1 MYGEI
6 QILII
11 KNKFRDK
18 KYLLKFF
25 YFKNNSIRCTTD
37 VYFQTSVQIISTVSM
52 NIFKITP
59 YLTWTSADS
68 TKTITYSIS
77 DYPGYSLTSWVS
89 IDSVSGLLT
98 ITAPYVTT
106 DTIYKFYINSVVSKL
121 SSPILK
127 SILLTV
133 KAWKI
138 ANWQT
143 WISDSSSTCS
153 AWVSDYILNTGTWV
167 YSSELTQ
174 KTAEALK
181 YTSVAIVAIVSW
193 LVVVSSVINTFS
205 MSSLWSLVNQ
215 VQIFFYFSIII
226 F

>member
-37 VYFQTSVQIISTVSM
+37 VYFQTSVQTISAVSM
-52 NIFKITP
+52 NTLKITP
-59 YLTWTSADS
+59 DLTWTSAGS

-77 DYPGYSLTSWVS
+77 DYPGYSVTSWVS
-89 IDSVSGLLT
+89 IDSALGQLT
-98 ITAPYVTT
+98 INAPSTT
-106 DTIYKFYINSVVSKL
+106 SDTVYKFYVNSAVSTL

-133 KAWKI
+133 KAWKV

-153 AWVSDYILNTGTWV
+153 AWVSDYTLNTGTWV

-181 YTSVAIVAIVSW
+181 YTSVAIIAIVSW
-193 LVVVSSVINTFS
+193 LVVVSSVMNTSS

-215 VQIFFYFSIII
+215 VQIFFILA
-226 F
+226 

>member
-37 VYFQTSVQIISTVSM
+37 VYFQTSVQTISAVSM
-52 NIFKITP
+52 NTLKITP
-59 YLTWTSADS
+59 DLTWTSAGS

-77 DYPGYSLTSWVS
+77 DYPGYSVTSWVS
-89 IDSVSGLLT
+89 IDSASDQLT
-98 ITAPYVTT
+98 INAPSTT
-106 DTIYKFYINSVVSKL
+106 SDTVYKFYVNSAVSTL

-133 KAWKI
+133 KAWKV

-153 AWVSDYILNTGTWV
+153 AWVSDYTLNTGTWV

-181 YTSVAIVAIVSW
+181 YTSVAIIAIVSW
-193 LVVVSSVINTFS
+193 LVVVSSVMNTSS

-215 VQIFFYFSIII
+215 VQIFFILA
-226 F
+226 